1 MVPRSQWSAWS
12 AWRGMAVSWSPR
24 REKEVNDCGEPAV
37 SQTWSE
43 LQLPM
48 CSASLQET
56 NSTVRRDVT
65 LSRYRPPLI
74 GHTAERSIAF
84 RLSEMGQR

>member
-1 MVPRSQWSAWS
+1 MERVERMERHGRLVVTPA
-12 AWRGMAVSWSPR
+12 
-24 REKEVNDCGEPAV
+24 VNDCGEPAV

-56 NSTVRRDVT
+56 NSTLRRDVT